1 MDLNLKTVGTEL
13 ITIPQPPPQKKK
25 YEENLKEKFKLIF
38 FFKLNFGHF
47 NIKFCCHLLHVGSKK

>member
-13 ITIPQPPPQKKK
+13 ITIPQPPPKKKK

-38 FFKLNFGHF
+38 FF
-47 NIKFCCHLLHVGSKK
+47 